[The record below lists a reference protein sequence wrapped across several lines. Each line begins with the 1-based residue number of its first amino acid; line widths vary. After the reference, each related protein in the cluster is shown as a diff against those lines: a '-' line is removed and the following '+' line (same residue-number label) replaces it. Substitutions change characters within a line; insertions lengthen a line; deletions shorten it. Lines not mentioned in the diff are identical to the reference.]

1 MKNNELF
8 KLSNER
14 GSVTIIVAVALS
26 VLMAFCAVVI
36 DFGRISL
43 EKQMLQ
49 NALDAAVLAGAQEL
63 PDSTVAAQEAA
74 ITYFKENGFSETD
87 IQQVEFLNSNK
98 KIRITAVQPVEY
110 TFAKMF
116 QDSDDT
122 TVTVSAAAQVS
133 TVFDPFK
140 YALFSGSGMD
150 LLQFMGTNTI
160 VGNVHS
166 NESIKNAAEITG
178 LATAVNNIDVK
189 VHASEGTIE
198 GYSYINMP
206 DFTEVTNLATTI
218 SQTTLVDIFGATYTS
233 NTNQYTMSDTQL
245 NNLLAAY
252 PAAIIDGNLVING
265 SGVNATGAIFTTE
278 DIEFNGSDVNMSSSD
293 SVCFC
298 SINGDITFNGGKGDV
313 TGILYAPNGTITLN
327 GNAGIFY
334 GSIVGDQ
341 ISCNGGINIIY
352 NGQIGESI
360 PPTEIRLVE

>member
-1 MKNNELF
+1 MKKYRLF
-8 KLSNER
+8 ELSNER
-14 GSVTIIVAVALS
+14 GSLSIIVAVGITIF
-26 VLMAFCAVVI
+26 MAFCAVVV
-36 DFGRISL
+36 DVGRISL
-43 EKQMLQ
+43 EKQRLQ

-63 PDSTVAAQEAA
+63 PDSTVGAQEAA
-74 ITYFKENGFSETD
+74 ITYFEENGYSEAD
-87 IQQVEFLNSNK
+87 IQQVEFLNLNK

-122 TVTVSAAAQVS
+122 TVTVSAASQVS

-150 LLQFMGTNTI
+150 LLQFKGTNTV

-166 NESIKNAAEITG
+166 NESIKNEAEITG
-178 LATAVNNIDVK
+178 MATAVNTIDVK

-218 SQTTLVDIFGATYTS
+218 SQTTLVNIFGATYTS
-233 NTNQYTMSDTQL
+233 NNNQYSMSDTQL
-245 NNLLAAY
+245 NNLLGAY
-252 PAAIIDGNLVING
+252 PSALIDGNLVING
-265 SGVNATGAIFTTE
+265 SGINATGGIFTTGGM
-278 DIEFNGSDVNMSSSD
+278 EFNGSDVNMNASD
-293 SVCFC
+293 SVCFY

-327 GNAGIFY
+327 GNSGIFY
-334 GSIVGDQ
+334 GSIVGNQ
-341 ISCNGGINIIY
+341 ISCNGGINITY
-352 NGQIGESI
+352 NGQIGKSI